1 MVSNTGITIFNK
13 VTDTKTRNEKLFK
26 TLIPSALFI
35 EKESTVKSVS
45 AVGMDSSDDVKI
57 YITNASIKGAT
68 KNFKRS
74 KDVSDINT
82 QFTIQRGSIIVR
94 GHIYHDVES
103 VAELEKNMD
112 SVYVV
117 TTVIYHDYGS
127 ENLRHIEI
135 GAR

>member
-68 KNFKRS
+68 KSFKRS

>member
-68 KNFKRS
+68 KCFKRS

-127 ENLRHIEI
+127 ENFRHIEI

>member
-68 KNFKRS
+68 KSFKRS

-112 SVYVV
+112 SVYIV
-117 TTVIYHDYGS
+117 TTVIHHDYGS

>member
-35 EKESTVKSVS
+35 EKESTIKSVS

-68 KNFKRS
+68 KSFKRS

-117 TTVIYHDYGS
+117 TTVIHHDYGS